1 MPRVIRN
8 GNTMHQ
14 GINILLIDD
23 QPRSREQIGRTLAS
37 EPAFVHAHAAATV
50 REGMEVLQSCRMAL
64 VLIGLDSQDKL
75 DVLRSIKASH
85 PGARCIVL
93 SDSNRTEDLLDA
105 LKAGADGYLLKSTP
119 PAAMCA
125 KLMKALSGITV
136 VQEDLK
142 QALVDSIIQK
152 QRIAEEAQLEVA
164 LTRRERE
171 ILDCMT
177 RQLDTR
183 TIAQTLGISV
193 STVKTHIN
201 HLLAKLNLSKRPDA
215 SAWAGLLS
223 RTRFISLPA

>member
-1 MPRVIRN
+1 MRN
-8 GNTMHQ
+8 GIAMHS
-14 GINILLIDD
+14 GINILLIAD
-23 QPRSREQIGRTLAS
+23 QPHACGQISRILAG
-37 EPAFVHAHAAATV
+37 EPALVLAHAVATA
-50 REGMEVLQSCRMAL
+50 REGMEVLQSCRPAL
-64 VLIGLDSQDKL
+64 VLIGLDGQDKL
-75 DVLRSIKASH
+75 DALRGIKAAY
-85 PGARCIVL
+85 PRARCIVL